1 MYRCLDCKFEFLN
14 PVRYIE
20 RHSEDYREEWYGC
33 PRCAGAYEELEG
45 SDLFAEFAQFEIDKM
60 CERYDDECGE
70 CITRKATEVEMR
82 RIGRTEPTETETYLD
97 KPHGW
102 WKDTEDKMY
111 GRR

>member
-45 SDLFAEFAQFEIDKM
+45 LICLQITKM
-60 CERYDDECGE
+60 ILTMGDDAPG
-70 CITRKATEVEMR
+70 
-82 RIGRTEPTETETYLD
+82 
-97 KPHGW
+97 
-102 WKDTEDKMY
+102 
-111 GRR
+111 

>member
-1 MYRCLDCKFEFLN
+1 MMLLVDL
-14 PVRYIE
+14 VRQ
-20 RHSEDYREEWYGC
+20 RLRK
-33 PRCAGAYEELEG
+33 
-45 SDLFAEFAQFEIDKM
+45 EFAQFEIDKM
-60 CERYDDECGE
+60 CERYNDECGE

-82 RIGRTEPTETETYLD
+82 RIGRKEPTETETYLD